1 MNKNSYRIIYSK
13 ARQMFVAVAENVRS
27 QTKTSGQSEASTQN
41 NIDNTESQAFHQLWQ
56 VKALVAS
63 ISLWMPLAPV
73 YAGIV
78 ADSAANAAN
87 RAVIGVGKNS
97 AGTVVP
103 VVNIQTPKNGISHNI
118 YKQFDVLA
126 EGAVLNN
133 SRQGATTKTV
143 GNVAANPFLATG
155 EARVILNEVNS
166 SAASRFEGNLEV
178 AGQMADVIIA
188 NPSGINIKGGGF
200 INANKAIFTTGK
212 PQLNAD
218 GSIKQFTVDQGKITV
233 SANPN
238 SKFGLGGNNN
248 DANYVD
254 LYARALELSAELRAK
269 NDIQVIAGANNV
281 SADLQDVTAKTGTGT
296 APTLAVD
303 VKALGGMYANNI
315 YLMGTEKGLGVTN
328 AGTIQ
333 AVNNLVITSA
343 GKIEHSGTI
352 SSTSKTQGLVSV
364 QTTGTGAAAD
374 INSSGSINSNSAL
387 NIDSGNNLNVN
398 AKEIIINNGSLVSS
412 PLMINT
418 KGNLNLA
425 ANSRIFNDAQSGDV
439 YVDAANI
446 NLATNAGIT
455 SNRGTATI
463 QVQKDVVAAKG
474 AKLIAAKD
482 LNVLSNGKL
491 SLTENHIQASLGSIN
506 LQANSANTQNIIDLQ
521 GGTIYA
527 GKDLNLYSSGDLNL
541 KNLSFSLENAATRV
555 KNIKAYSGRN
565 LVWNNADKAL
575 PLITGMV
582 QLDAANNLTVTAK
595 EISNKDSIQLHAN
608 QIALNSALTS
618 QKNIDVSSEIADLV
632 LSQALKAQGDINL
645 TALAGGVTAN
655 SLKATSSAGKIS
667 ILANKN
673 INLNSTQTSKAM
685 PSADKDE
692 LTTDQTVISG
702 LKGVTLGSIG
712 DGTVNLQSVQVNA
725 NQGDILVSSNNGI
738 NLKANSDVSV
748 KGDTGY
754 TKIVNNV
761 LKGQTVSIENSK
773 SDIKIQNTDLGSTVG
788 KLAINSRAGMSTI
801 IDSVLTSKGNTE
813 LYAKDLLT
821 LQGVNA
827 TSDQHLAVSS
837 GRTVYSNAEYT
848 PATKWIANKVTN
860 LTSKGVTSVTATGNQ
875 VLQNTNLTGGAVL
888 LEAGGFIAGQTG
900 LNLNAVGSDLL
911 KNDTKLNS
919 LNGDLTIQTNS
930 NLTIDPKIYSLKA
943 VGDIE
948 LVSKTGT
955 LTLKGYGGTAGN
967 GSEQVV
973 KLDTANGGI
982 NLEGAKVDIQ
992 GSQLT
997 AQKDIKIVS
1006 SKDDM
1011 LIDGVKNTILD
1022 STKITSFERLA
1033 AVKSEKIDLEIQHEK
1048 MRKDPDYLFLI
1059 NELDKGRGLKYEDKV
1074 DVEKMY
1080 ALRDALEK
1088 RYLVKIDIDEGAGRR
1103 GKKVF
1108 FIDAYEKYTDKI
1120 SELDQSIN
1128 FYNKKFTGNEH
1139 RGSSL
1144 TSKTGNINIISSK
1157 GGSISGSIIDAQ
1169 KGSVS
1174 IEASGALAEQYK
1186 STINSGANQP
1196 PKSLNA
1202 SIIIDGHTDF
1212 YENGTE
1218 GEGNYSF
1225 RTLVSPTIING
1236 DKGVNIRT
1244 VGKTK
1249 DDNLVLQAT
1258 GITSKNGD
1266 VKIESN
1272 KSILFDAAI
1281 EQSYDLTT
1289 ATEKKKSWGGLKKKY
1304 ITTVSENN
1312 DTNAASVD
1320 ISAKNISVET
1330 KKLDTSV
1337 NVKTPDNNIDIYS
1350 GRFTAEGGTISIKSA
1365 GNLNFYTVE
1374 ESSSS
1379 TVDVTKK
1386 TSYSKLISLLGSSK
1400 TTTNTT
1406 RTQISELPANLK
1418 ADYINTQA
1426 VDKTKLVGTEF
1437 DYLKNATIE
1446 TGGTLELIAAKTSIT
1461 ELLKKEKS
1469 SLAWQS
1475 MQDKG
1480 SITETA
1486 QLPSFNGPVLPTF
1499 KAAGGLS
1506 VQVPISEKDAN
1517 KVELRDAIL
1526 DLSKKPGNEY
1536 LKELVNRKDVDWQ
1549 KVLLTQKDWDY
1560 KSQGLTAAGA
1570 AIIVIIITIVTMGTG
1585 TAAAAGA
1592 AGGTAASGTTVGLGA
1607 SMIGS
1612 AGITTTAAGA
1622 IVPSTLG
1629 AMANA
1634 AITSLA
1640 TQAGVSLINN
1650 GGDIGKTLKDLG
1662 SKDSIKNLATSV
1674 VTAGVL
1680 SQLSNTELMSDL
1692 SKMTKQGEFMKEIV
1706 GRTTQGIVNAG
1717 ASSLVSTA
1725 INGGSLSEN
1734 LGNAILANTAMALQA
1749 SLSGQIKTLESSE
1762 LDMDYVLHKVAHAA
1776 AGCVAASIS
1785 KSECE
1790 AGAIGA
1796 AVGEIVAEQMDKSID
1811 SKSFN
1816 SDADIQKYQQKVR
1829 DVSKLVASSVA
1840 TLTGYDPTT
1849 AASSAEVAILNN
1861 RQLYQ
1866 NEIIKIKMLAAGNAN
1881 KEARYNIAACALVRC
1896 AEGYEGTTEYTY
1908 LKAIQDAGNSADFKV
1923 ERDYLS
1929 KQKFRTPIMGSM
1941 TTNQKLFEYTSSD
1954 RTQDA
1959 AVSNFREL
1967 NGKYQITTRAGGA
1980 VMVVGGG
1987 VGLAG
1992 STALGSTCVT
2002 GVGCLVALGGFVSS
2016 ADLVM
2021 TGAKQ
2026 AWSGE
2031 SVDTIG
2037 AQVISATTGLSTSQ
2051 AEMIYGMLS
2060 MASVTNSVRASA
2072 KQAVQEQRVLINK
2085 PTITNC
2091 VNGTTCFV
2099 AGTLIETK
2107 NGLKPIEEFNGDE
2120 LVWSRNDLTL
2130 EYGYKP
2136 VIAKKITH
2144 NQPIFEVVV
2153 QNALGEREA
2162 FKTTEEHPF
2171 WVKNIGW
2178 QKASILSEGMT
2189 LLDRSNNELT
2199 VISQKLLA
2207 KLDTVYNIE
2216 VKDYHTYH
2224 VGKLGVWVHN
2234 SNCCDLIYQNIV
2246 KETKYGVISNRKLD
2260 KNAIDL
2266 DLSVVT
2272 RGQVKQIAK
2281 NGDPLGVKTEALFEN
2296 VVKEHGG
2303 KVLSGGKYGSNNGY
2317 DHVII
2322 FKDAQGNTNLTMVV
2336 DSKQL
2341 GPKGVTLD
2349 PKAAGGKMQM
2359 SGEWDDVVLNRLD
2372 KNSEAYKAVVAAQ
2385 KNGSLVKGAA
2395 YVDKNAEKLML
2406 VRIEPTTKK

>member
-87 RAVIGVGKNS
+87 RAVIGAGKNS

-188 NPSGINIKGGGF
+188 NPSGISIKGGGF

-218 GSIKQFTVDQGKITV
+218 GSIKQFTIDQGKITV

-343 GKIEHSGTI
+343 GKIEHSGTF
-352 SSTSKTQGLVSV
+352 SSTSKTQGLVNI
-364 QTTGTGAAAD
+364 QTTGTGAVAD
-374 INSSGSINSNSAL
+374 INSSGSINSNSML

-398 AKEIIINNGSLVSS
+398 AKEIIINNGSLASS
-412 PLMINT
+412 PLIVNT
-418 KGNLNLA
+418 KGNINLA
-425 ANSRIFNDAQSGDV
+425 ADTRIMDDSQGGDV
-439 YVDAANI
+439 YIDAANI
-446 NLATNAGIT
+446 NLAAGSELK

-463 QVQKDVVAAKG
+463 QVQKDLVAAKG

-506 LQANSANTQNIIDLQ
+506 LQANSANTQNLIDLQ

-541 KNLSFSLENAATRV
+541 KNLGFSLENAATRV
-555 KNIKAYSGRN
+555 KNIKAYSGRD

-575 PLITGMV
+575 PLITGLV

-738 NLKANSDVSV
+738 NLKANNDVVVTANKGQV
-748 KGDTGY
+748 KT
-754 TKIVNNV
+754 VNNV
-761 LKGQTVSIENSK
+761 LKGQTVSIENGK

-788 KLAINSRAGMSTI
+788 KLAVNSRAGMSTI

-848 PATKWIANKVTN
+848 PATKWIADKVTN

-888 LEAGGFIAGQTG
+888 LEAGGFILGQTG

-930 NLTIDPKIYSLKA
+930 NLTIDPKVYSLKA

-955 LTLKGYGGTAGN
+955 LTLKGYGGTTGN

-1006 SKDDM
+1006 SKDDV
-1011 LIDGVKNTILD
+1011 LIDGMKNSFINRKKQEKLNEANNLKKNISD
-1022 STKITSFERLA
+1022 SLALLKSQQFFTDYDNMVTAYEDYTSSNYDYSLYMKHYNLYNDFISKYPVRPNPRLLIFGSDKPLFHSIFSEPQRMTRFDALYSFEP
-1033 AVKSEKIDLEIQHEK
+1033 KYDEN
-1048 MRKDPDYLFLI
+1048 YLRSLQA
-1059 NELDKGRGLKYEDKV
+1059 EV
-1074 DVEKMY
+1074 D
-1080 ALRDALEK
+1080 
-1088 RYLVKIDIDEGAGRR
+1088 
-1103 GKKVF
+1103 
-1108 FIDAYEKYTDKI
+1108 
-1120 SELDQSIN
+1120 
-1128 FYNKKFTGNEH
+1128 FYNTGINGSEH
-1139 RGSSL
+1139 AEAKL
-1144 TSKTGNINIISSK
+1144 NSKSGNINITSVK
-1157 GGSISGSIIDAQ
+1157 GLSISGGNISAQ
-1169 KGSVS
+1169 TGQVNL
-1174 IEASGALAEQYK
+1174 EASGVLAEQYK
-1186 STINSGANQP
+1186 STINNGANQP

-1212 YENGTE
+1212 YEKGTE
-1218 GEGNYSF
+1218 SEGNYSF

-1266 VKIESN
+1266 VKVESN

-1289 ATEKKKSWGGLKKKY
+1289 TTEKKKSWGGLKKKY

-1320 ISAKNISVET
+1320 ISAKNISIET

-1350 GRFTAEGGTISIKSA
+1350 GRFTAEGGTISIKSG

-1499 KAAGGLS
+1499 KATGGLS

-1526 DLSKKPGNEY
+1526 DLAKQPGNEY
-1536 LKELVNRKDVDWQ
+1536 LKEFVNRKDVDWQ

-1560 KSQGLTAAGA
+1560 KQQGLTAAGA

-1585 TAAAAGA
+1585 TAAAA

-1612 AGITTTAAGA
+1612 AGVTTATVGGVTT
-1622 IVPSTLG
+1622 ITGVSTLG

-1662 SKDSIKNLATSV
+1662 SKDSIKSLATSV

-1680 SQLSNTELMSDL
+1680 SKIASIDQMKALQET
-1692 SKMTKQGEFMKEIV
+1692 TKSGEFFTNLSGRV
-1706 GRTTQGIVNAG
+1706 GQALVNSTVS
-1717 ASSLVSTA
+1717 ASVDTA
-1725 INGGSLSEN
+1725 VNGGSLSEK
-1734 LGNAILANTAMALQA
+1734 LSASLVAGLSVALQG
-1749 SLSGQIKTLESSE
+1749 SLAGEIGENLDLGSKELSDQI
-1762 LDMDYVLHKVAHAA
+1762 LHKLAHAA
-1776 AGCVAASIS
+1776 AGCIASS
-1785 KSECE
+1785 LQEKCE

-1796 AVGEIVAEQMDKSID
+1796 VVGEMVAG
-1811 SKSFN
+1811 SFDMEPEN
-1816 SDADIQKYQQKVR
+1816 DGDYSQAQLNKVKNVGQLISGVVAASAGY
-1829 DVSKLVASSVA
+1829 DVTVASQ
-1840 TLTGYDPTT
+1840 
-1849 AASSAEVAILNN
+1849 SA
-1861 RQLYQ
+1861 
-1866 NEIIKIKMLAAGNAN
+1866 
-1881 KEARYNIAACALVRC
+1881 
-1896 AEGYEGTTEYTY
+1896 
-1908 LKAIQDAGNSADFKV
+1908 
-1923 ERDYLS
+1923 
-1929 KQKFRTPIMGSM
+1929 
-1941 TTNQKLFEYTSSD
+1941 
-1954 RTQDA
+1954 
-1959 AVSNFREL
+1959 
-1967 NGKYQITTRAGGA
+1967 
-1980 VMVVGGG
+1980 
-1987 VGLAG
+1987 
-1992 STALGSTCVT
+1992 STA
-2002 GVGCLVALGGFVSS
+2002 
-2016 ADLVM
+2016 
-2021 TGAKQ
+2021 
-2026 AWSGE
+2026 
-2031 SVDTIG
+2031 
-2037 AQVISATTGLSTSQ
+2037 
-2051 AEMIYGMLS
+2051 
-2060 MASVTNSVRASA
+2060 
-2072 KQAVQEQRVLINK
+2072 
-2085 PTITNC
+2085 
-2091 VNGTTCFV
+2091 
-2099 AGTLIETK
+2099 IE
-2107 NGLKPIEEFNGDE
+2107 
-2120 LVWSRNDLTL
+2120 
-2130 EYGYKP
+2130 
-2136 VIAKKITH
+2136 
-2144 NQPIFEVVV
+2144 
-2153 QNALGEREA
+2153 
-2162 FKTTEEHPF
+2162 
-2171 WVKNIGW
+2171 
-2178 QKASILSEGMT
+2178 
-2189 LLDRSNNELT
+2189 NN
-2199 VISQKLLA
+2199 
-2207 KLDTVYNIE
+2207 
-2216 VKDYHTYH
+2216 
-2224 VGKLGVWVHN
+2224 W
-2234 SNCCDLIYQNIV
+2234 
-2246 KETKYGVISNRKLD
+2246 
-2260 KNAIDL
+2260 
-2266 DLSVVT
+2266 
-2272 RGQVKQIAK
+2272 
-2281 NGDPLGVKTEALFEN
+2281 
-2296 VVKEHGG
+2296 G
-2303 KVLSGGKYGSNNGY
+2303 KVLSSTGKAAYK
-2317 DHVII
+2317 I
-2322 FKDAQGNTNLTMVV
+2322 FKKATELQKAGKNLNDTNVWKDILKDTATGEYQDMLNSFKTAFSAGSTPLERTWALIDLATGIDKKDVKIVQDLLKDRNTIA
-2336 DSKQL
+2336 K
-2341 GPKGVTLD
+2341 
-2349 PKAAGGKMQM
+2349 
-2359 SGEWDDVVLNRLD
+2359 RLP
-2372 KNSEAYKAVVAAQ
+2372 NI
-2385 KNGSLVKGAA
+2385 KNGQFFDDKKIEELANRGDVKKIHQIDVGAKGGWAKQANGKLEANSAYLLPNGAA
-2395 YVDKNAEKLML
+2395 YVTDNSGNVKEVTANLRNILMDRNNYQQSIAGKSGISGDQGGHLIAASLGGSGDRINLVPMAKTLNNGSWKAMESELANAVKLGKDVNMK
-2406 VRIEPTTKK
+2406 VAVGYPTGISRPNKFIVTATINGKSTNYQFSQ

>member
-87 RAVIGVGKNS
+87 RAVIGAGKNS

-281 SADLQDVTAKTGTGT
+281 SADLQDVTPKTGTGT

-352 SSTSKTQGLVSV
+352 SSTSKTQGLVNI
-364 QTTGTGAAAD
+364 QTTGTGTAAD

-398 AKEIIINNGSLVSS
+398 AKEIIINNGSLASS
-412 PLMINT
+412 PLIVNA
-418 KGNLNLA
+418 KGNINLA
-425 ANSRIFNDAQSGDV
+425 ADTRIMDDSQGGDV
-439 YVDAANI
+439 YIDAANI
-446 NLATNAGIT
+446 NLAAGSELK

-463 QVQKDVVAAKG
+463 QVQKDLVAAKG

-506 LQANSANTQNIIDLQ
+506 LQADSANTQNIIDLQ

-541 KNLSFSLENAATRV
+541 KNLGFSLENAATRV
-555 KNIKAYSGRN
+555 KNIKAYSGRD

-712 DGTVNLQSVQVNA
+712 DGIVNLQSVQVNA
-725 NQGDILVSSNNGI
+725 SQGDILVSSNNGI
-738 NLKANSDVSV
+738 NLKANNDVV
-748 KGDTGY
+748 VTGDTGRFK
-754 TKIVNNV
+754 TVNNV

-773 SDIKIQNTDLGSTVG
+773 SDIKIQNTDLSSTVG

-848 PATKWIANKVTN
+848 PATKWIADKVTN

-888 LEAGGFIAGQTG
+888 LEAGGFFFGPTG
-900 LNLNAVGSDLL
+900 LKLNAGGRDLL

-930 NLTIDPKIYSLKA
+930 NLTIDPKAYSLKA

-973 KLDTANGGI
+973 NLDTANGSI

-1006 SKDDM
+1006 SKDDV
-1011 LIDGVKNTILD
+1011 LIDGVKNKFSGLQKLNLAQDYSLELD
-1022 STKITSFERLA
+1022 RLNKERL
-1033 AVKSEKIDLEIQHEK
+1033 KLQSQEYFNDFSNMQK
-1048 MRKDPDYLFLI
+1048 
-1059 NELDKGRGLKYEDKV
+1059 KYQYYNQV
-1074 DVEKMY
+1074 
-1080 ALRDALEK
+1080 LN
-1088 RYLVKIDIDEGAGRR
+1088 
-1103 GKKVF
+1103 
-1108 FIDAYEKYTDKI
+1108 KYWDRST
-1120 SELDQSIN
+1120 LDQSKNENAVLWVNAYNDYHKNYNEFKNKYMVKIN
-1128 FYNKKFTGNEH
+1128 YPILGEPPILINLMDGSPFSADYVFSFKYDDNYLNDVKRNELFYKSNLNGSEH
-1139 RGSSL
+1139 SETKL
-1144 TSKTGNINIISSK
+1144 NSKNGNINVTSAK
-1157 GGSISGSIIDAQ
+1157 GLSISGGNISAQ
-1169 KGSVS
+1169 LGQVNL
-1174 IEASGALAEQYK
+1174 EASGILAEQYK
-1186 STINSGANQP
+1186 STTITESNPQP
-1196 PKSLNA
+1196 RILNA

-1212 YENGTE
+1212 YDKGNENDD
-1218 GEGNYSF
+1218 NYSM

-1272 KSILFDAAI
+1272 KSILFDAAV
-1281 EQSYDLTT
+1281 EQSYDRTT
-1289 ATEKKKSWGGLKKKY
+1289 TTEKKKSWGGLKKKY
-1304 ITTVSENN
+1304 ITTVAENN

-1320 ISAKNISVET
+1320 ISGKNIFIET
-1330 KKLDTSV
+1330 KKLDPSV
-1337 NVKTPDNNIDIYS
+1337 DVKNPDNNIDIYS
-1350 GRFTAEGGTISIKSA
+1350 GRFTADGGKITINSG

-1374 ESSSS
+1374 ESSDSN
-1379 TVDVTKK
+1379 VDITKK
-1386 TSYSKLISLLGSSK
+1386 STFAGIKYNTSK
-1400 TTTNTT
+1400 TNAT
-1406 RTQISELPANLK
+1406 RTQVTELPATLK
-1418 ADYINTQA
+1418 ADYIG
-1426 VDKTKLVGTEF
+1426 TKSGFDTRLVGTEF
-1437 DYLKNATIE
+1437 EYLKDATIE
-1446 TGGTLELIAAKTSIT
+1446 AGGKLDFIAAKTSIT
-1461 ELLKKEKS
+1461 DLVKKEKNS
-1469 SLAWQS
+1469 VVWQS

-1517 KVELRDAIL
+1517 KVELRDEIL
-1526 DLSKKPGNEY
+1526 KLANQPGNAY

-1549 KVLLTQKDWDY
+1549 TVLLTQKDWDY

-1570 AIIVIIITIVTMGTG
+1570 ALIVIIVTIATMGSG

-1640 TQAGVSLINN
+1640 TQASVGLINN

-1662 SKDSIKNLATSV
+1662 SKDSIKNLAASV
-1674 VTAGVL
+1674 VTAG
-1680 SQLSNTELMSDL
+1680 LMSQVGSALNLKPDSTLLPDRLANNFASSVGSTLVQTAIKGGDL
-1692 SKMTKQGEFMKEIV
+1692 GDNLQVALLAGLAGALQGELAQNLKGLED
-1706 GRTTQGIVNAG
+1706 VNY
-1717 ASSLVSTA
+1717 
-1725 INGGSLSEN
+1725 I
-1734 LGNAILANTAMALQA
+1734 
-1749 SLSGQIKTLESSE
+1749 
-1762 LDMDYVLHKVAHAA
+1762 LHKIAHAA
-1776 AGCVAASIS
+1776 VGCAAAAATKQS
-1785 KSECE
+1785 CE

-1796 AVGEIVAEQMDKSID
+1796 GVGEIIAQEMLHGRNPTFVSAEEKAKIEAYSKLIAGTISAYAGYDVNTAANSATIAIQNNAFKDKALLKLEATRKYLDDKSKAALDGLINAYKKGDIEAAKKFKNQLDD
-1811 SKSFN
+1811 SVTTWANSSSSYLNIETKSALGEIVIVV
-1816 SDADIQKYQQKVR
+1816 SDLVIPTNYVEILPVGKLSKVAKILKIGEDGTKSAGRLAEELAELQKV
-1829 DVSKLVASSVA
+1829 DIKFGK
-1840 TLTGYDPTT
+1840 TLPGAKAPITVTAESNIGGKHMFDTNQTARPEVNRTNTPT
-1849 AASSAEVAILNN
+1849 
-1861 RQLYQ
+1861 
-1866 NEIIKIKMLAAGNAN
+1866 LAAGNA
-1881 KEARYNIAACALVRC
+1881 KI
-1896 AEGYEGTTEYTY
+1896 
-1908 LKAIQDAGNSADFKV
+1908 D
-1923 ERDYLS
+1923 
-1929 KQKFRTPIMGSM
+1929 P
-1941 TTNQKLFEYTSSD
+1941 
-1954 RTQDA
+1954 
-1959 AVSNFREL
+1959 SN
-1967 NGKYQITTRAGGA
+1967 
-1980 VMVVGGG
+1980 
-1987 VGLAG
+1987 
-1992 STALGSTCVT
+1992 
-2002 GVGCLVALGGFVSS
+2002 
-2016 ADLVM
+2016 
-2021 TGAKQ
+2021 
-2026 AWSGE
+2026 
-2031 SVDTIG
+2031 
-2037 AQVISATTGLSTSQ
+2037 
-2051 AEMIYGMLS
+2051 
-2060 MASVTNSVRASA
+2060 
-2072 KQAVQEQRVLINK
+2072 
-2085 PTITNC
+2085 P
-2091 VNGTTCFV
+2091 
-2099 AGTLIETK
+2099 
-2107 NGLKPIEEFNGDE
+2107 
-2120 LVWSRNDLTL
+2120 
-2130 EYGYKP
+2130 
-2136 VIAKKITH
+2136 
-2144 NQPIFEVVV
+2144 
-2153 QNALGEREA
+2153 
-2162 FKTTEEHPF
+2162 
-2171 WVKNIGW
+2171 
-2178 QKASILSEGMT
+2178 
-2189 LLDRSNNELT
+2189 
-2199 VISQKLLA
+2199 
-2207 KLDTVYNIE
+2207 
-2216 VKDYHTYH
+2216 
-2224 VGKLGVWVHN
+2224 
-2234 SNCCDLIYQNIV
+2234 
-2246 KETKYGVISNRKLD
+2246 
-2260 KNAIDL
+2260 
-2266 DLSVVT
+2266 
-2272 RGQVKQIAK
+2272 
-2281 NGDPLGVKTEALFEN
+2281 
-2296 VVKEHGG
+2296 
-2303 KVLSGGKYGSNNGY
+2303 
-2317 DHVII
+2317 
-2322 FKDAQGNTNLTMVV
+2322 NLTM
-2336 DSKQL
+2336 
-2341 GPKGVTLD
+2341 
-2349 PKAAGGKMQM
+2349 
-2359 SGEWDDVVLNRLD
+2359 
-2372 KNSEAYKAVVAAQ
+2372 
-2385 KNGSLVKGAA
+2385 
-2395 YVDKNAEKLML
+2395 KNAHAEIALIQRAYDAGLTKGETMQVL
-2406 VRIEPTTKK
+2406 VRGKEVCDHCGQVMKTMYERSGLSKLIIHDTTSGTTTYYKVIDAKTKIATTKIEVAPIFGH

>member
-27 QTKTSGQSEASTQN
+27 QTKASGQSEASAHN

-63 ISLWMPLAPV
+63 MSLWMPLAPA
-73 YAGIV
+73 YAAIV

-87 RAVIGVGKNS
+87 RAVIAAGKNS

-126 EGAVLNN
+126 EGVVLNN

-188 NPSGINIKGGGF
+188 NPSGISIKGGGF

-233 SANPN
+233 TANPN

-269 NDIQVIAGANNV
+269 NDIQVITGANNV

-296 APTLAVD
+296 TPTLAVD

-374 INSSGSINSNSAL
+374 INSSGSINSNSML

-398 AKEIIINNGSLVSS
+398 AKEIIINNGSLASS
-412 PLMINT
+412 PLIVNA
-418 KGNLNLA
+418 KGNINLA
-425 ANSRIFNDAQSGDV
+425 ADTRIMDDSQGGDV
-439 YVDAANI
+439 YIDAANI
-446 NLATNAGIT
+446 NLAAGSELK

-463 QVQKDVVAAKG
+463 QVQKDLVAAKG
-474 AKLIAAKD
+474 AKLIAAQD

-506 LQANSANTQNIIDLQ
+506 LQANSANTQNLIDLQ

-541 KNLSFSLENAATRV
+541 KNLGFSLENAATRV
-555 KNIKAYSGRN
+555 KNIKVYSGRD

-582 QLDAANNLTVTAK
+582 QLDAANNLTITAK

-608 QIALNSALTS
+608 QITLNSALTS

-632 LSQALKAQGDINL
+632 LSQVLKAQGDINL

-673 INLNSTQTSKAM
+673 INLNSTQTTKVM

-692 LTTDQTVISG
+692 LTTDQSVISG

-725 NQGDILVSSNNGI
+725 SQGDILVSSNNGI
-738 NLKANSDVSV
+738 NLKVNTDVV
-748 KGDTGY
+748 VTGNKGQFKT
-754 TKIVNNV
+754 VNNI

-848 PATKWIANKVTN
+848 PATKWIADKVTN

-888 LEAGGFIAGQTG
+888 LEAGGFIVGQTG

-930 NLTIDPKIYSLKA
+930 NLTIDPKVYSLKA

-955 LTLKGYGGTAGN
+955 LTLKGYGGTTGN
-967 GSEQVV
+967 GSEQVI

-1006 SKDDM
+1006 SKDDV
-1011 LIDGVKNTILD
+1011 LVDGVKNSLENIRSLKYKEDFIKELYSLRAVLEKEEINLVNKPRYNDYKNELDEILKGRK
-1022 STKITSFERLA
+1022 KIEEMMKYSLTRSVGQKLLQESINKQNQLE
-1033 AVKSEKIDLEIQHEK
+1033 EKYPE
-1048 MRKDPDYLFLI
+1048 I
-1059 NELDKGRGLKYEDKV
+1059 NELSNKIKLSIQDIEDNLKYFEEEV
-1074 DVEKMY
+1074 N
-1080 ALRDALEK
+1080 
-1088 RYLVKIDIDEGAGRR
+1088 G
-1103 GKKVF
+1103 
-1108 FIDAYEKYTDKI
+1108 
-1120 SELDQSIN
+1120 SEHSEVN
-1128 FYNKKFTGNEH
+1128 FSTL
-1139 RGSSL
+1139 S
-1144 TSKTGNINIISSK
+1144 GNINITSAK
-1157 GGSISGSIIDAQ
+1157 GLSISGGNISAQ
-1169 KGSVS
+1169 SGQVNL
-1174 IEASGALAEQYK
+1174 EASGVLAEQYK
-1186 STINSGANQP
+1186 SSISSGVNQP

-1202 SIIIDGHTDF
+1202 SVIIDGHTDF
-1212 YENGTE
+1212 YEKGTE

-1289 ATEKKKSWGGLKKKY
+1289 TTEKKKSWGGLKKKY

-1320 ISAKNISVET
+1320 ISAKNISIET
-1330 KKLDTSV
+1330 KKLDPSV
-1337 NVKTPDNNIDIYS
+1337 DAKTPDNNIDIYS
-1350 GRFTAEGGTISIKSA
+1350 GRFTAEGGTISIKSG

-1386 TSYSKLISLLGSSK
+1386 TSYSKLISLLASSK

-1406 RTQISELPANLK
+1406 RTQISELPATLK
-1418 ADYINTQA
+1418 ADYIGTKSGF
-1426 VDKTKLVGTEF
+1426 DTKLVGTEF
-1437 DYLKNATIE
+1437 EYLKDATIE

-1469 SLAWQS
+1469 SLAWQG

-1506 VQVPISEKDAN
+1506 IQVPISEKDAN
-1517 KVELRDAIL
+1517 KIELRDAIL
-1526 DLSKKPGNEY
+1526 ELSKQPGNEY
-1536 LKELVNRKDVDWQ
+1536 LKEFVNRKDVDWQ
-1549 KVLLTQKDWDY
+1549 MVLLTQKDWDY
-1560 KSQGLTAAGA
+1560 KSQGLTGAGA
-1570 AIIVIIITIVTMGTG
+1570 AIIAIVVTMV
-1585 TAAAAGA
+1585 TAGAGA
-1592 AGGTAASGTTVGLGA
+1592 AVVGALG
-1607 SMIGS
+1607 GS
-1612 AGITTTAAGA
+1612 AA
-1622 IVPSTLG
+1622 TLG
-1629 AMANA
+1629 GSAIAMTQA
-1634 AITSLA
+1634 ALTSLA
-1640 TQAGVSLINN
+1640 TQASVSLINN
-1650 GGDIGKTLKDLG
+1650 GGNIGKTLKELG
-1662 SKDSIKNLATSV
+1662 SKDSVKNLAASV
-1674 VTAGVL
+1674 VTAGLL
-1680 SQLSNTELMSDL
+1680 SQASTALNLQLDSTALSDRSIRLINNFTTSIGSTLVQTAIKGGDL
-1692 SKMTKQGEFMKEIV
+1692 EENLKVALLSGLAGALQGELASQIKDLENINYMAHKIAHAIV
-1706 GRTTQGIVNAG
+1706 GCAAG
-1717 ASSLVSTA
+1717 A
-1725 INGGSLSEN
+1725 I
-1734 LGNAILANTAMALQA
+1734 Q
-1749 SLSGQIKTLESSE
+1749 GQ
-1762 LDMDYVLHKVAHAA
+1762 
-1776 AGCVAASIS
+1776 
-1785 KSECE
+1785 CE
-1790 AGAIGA
+1790 AGAIGG
-1796 AVGEIVAEQMDKSID
+1796 AVGEIVAGFTPPSSGLLYTEEEK
-1811 SKSFN
+1811 
-1816 SDADIQKYQQKVR
+1816 QKILMVGQ
-1829 DVSKLVASSVA
+1829 
-1840 TLTGYDPTT
+1840 LTSGIIAAYAGYD
-1849 AASSAEVAILNN
+1849 V
-1861 RQLYQ
+1861 
-1866 NEIIKIKMLAAGNAN
+1866 
-1881 KEARYNIAACALVRC
+1881 NIAS
-1896 AEGYEGTTEYTY
+1896 
-1908 LKAIQDAGNSADFKV
+1908 NSANIALTNNAFNEKKV
-1923 ERDYLS
+1923 
-1929 KQKFRTPIMGSM
+1929 KQLLEQAKGYMGEKGG
-1941 TTNQKLFEYTSSD
+1941 QALD
-1954 RTQDA
+1954 
-1959 AVSNFREL
+1959 AVSRGIAKGDINAL
-1967 NGKYQITTRAGGA
+1967 KNAQTQIAEYLLKKADSGG
-1980 VMVVGGG
+1980 
-1987 VGLAG
+1987 L
-1992 STALGSTCVT
+1992 
-2002 GVGCLVALGGFVSS
+2002 
-2016 ADLVM
+2016 
-2021 TGAKQ
+2021 
-2026 AWSGE
+2026 
-2031 SVDTIG
+2031 
-2037 AQVISATTGLSTSQ
+2037 SQ
-2051 AEMIYGMLS
+2051 AEM
-2060 MASVTNSVRASA
+2060 VTFGTLYALNETLFPTNILDVIPGVGKAAGKGNDLLKGIRATAPASA
-2072 KQAVQEQRVLINK
+2072 ASATARL
-2085 PTITNC
+2085 
-2091 VNGTTCFV
+2091 
-2099 AGTLIETK
+2099 
-2107 NGLKPIEEFNGDE
+2107 GL
-2120 LVWSRNDLTL
+2120 
-2130 EYGYKP
+2130 
-2136 VIAKKITH
+2136 
-2144 NQPIFEVVV
+2144 
-2153 QNALGEREA
+2153 RE
-2162 FKTTEEHPF
+2162 
-2171 WVKNIGW
+2171 
-2178 QKASILSEGMT
+2178 
-2189 LLDRSNNELT
+2189 D
-2199 VISQKLLA
+2199 LA
-2207 KLDTVYNIE
+2207 KLANIPRNMEIQPANIWGKTIQDIKYSFEMDGAVLTLSPPKSGTSGLAQVYS
-2216 VKDYHTYH
+2216 VKNSATGIKEFEYHPGGGEHSKSGDMYYKIVMNDGTQFRIIDPKSAFNPRTITSNQIYLNPN
-2224 VGKLGVWVHN
+2224 GQKLK
-2234 SNCCDLIYQNIV
+2234 YQN
-2246 KETKYGVISNRKLD
+2246 
-2260 KNAIDL
+2260 
-2266 DLSVVT
+2266 
-2272 RGQVKQIAK
+2272 
-2281 NGDPLGVKTEALFEN
+2281 
-2296 VVKEHGG
+2296 G
-2303 KVLSGGKYGSNNGY
+2303 KWEIWK
-2317 DHVII
+2317 
-2322 FKDAQGNTNLTMVV
+2322 
-2336 DSKQL
+2336 
-2341 GPKGVTLD
+2341 
-2349 PKAAGGKMQM
+2349 
-2359 SGEWDDVVLNRLD
+2359 
-2372 KNSEAYKAVVAAQ
+2372 
-2385 KNGSLVKGAA
+2385 
-2395 YVDKNAEKLML
+2395 
-2406 VRIEPTTKK
+2406 

>member
-87 RAVIGVGKNS
+87 RAVIGAGKNS

-188 NPSGINIKGGGF
+188 NPSGISIKGGGF

-218 GSIKQFTVDQGKITV
+218 GSIKQFTIDQGKITV

-343 GKIEHSGTI
+343 GKIEHSGTF
-352 SSTSKTQGLVSV
+352 SSTSKTQGLVNI
-364 QTTGTGAAAD
+364 QTTGTGAVAD
-374 INSSGSINSNSAL
+374 INSSGSINSNSML

-398 AKEIIINNGSLVSS
+398 AKEIIINNGSLASS
-412 PLMINT
+412 PLIVNT
-418 KGNLNLA
+418 KGNINLA
-425 ANSRIFNDAQSGDV
+425 ADTRIMDDSQGGDV
-439 YVDAANI
+439 YIDAANI
-446 NLATNAGIT
+446 NLAAGSELK

-463 QVQKDVVAAKG
+463 QVQKDLVAAKG

-506 LQANSANTQNIIDLQ
+506 LQANSANTQNLIDLQ

-541 KNLSFSLENAATRV
+541 KNLGFSLENAATRV
-555 KNIKAYSGRN
+555 KNIKAYSGRD

-575 PLITGMV
+575 PLITGLV

-595 EISNKDSIQLHAN
+595 EISNKGSIQLHAN

-738 NLKANSDVSV
+738 NLKANNDVVVTANKGQV
-748 KGDTGY
+748 KT
-754 TKIVNNV
+754 VNNV

-788 KLAINSRAGMSTI
+788 KLAVNSRAGMSTI

-848 PATKWIANKVTN
+848 PATKWIADKVTN

-888 LEAGGFIAGQTG
+888 LEAGGFILGQTG

-930 NLTIDPKIYSLKA
+930 NLTIDPKVYSLKA

-955 LTLKGYGGTAGN
+955 LTLKGYGGTTGN

-1006 SKDDM
+1006 SKDDV
-1011 LIDGVKNTILD
+1011 LIDGMKNSFINRKKQEKLNEANNLKKNISD
-1022 STKITSFERLA
+1022 SLALLKSQQFFTDYDNMVTAYEDYTSSNYDYSLYMKHYNLYNDFISKYPVRPNPRLLIFGSDKPLFHSIFSEPQRMTRFDALYSFEP
-1033 AVKSEKIDLEIQHEK
+1033 KYDEN
-1048 MRKDPDYLFLI
+1048 YLRSLQA
-1059 NELDKGRGLKYEDKV
+1059 EV
-1074 DVEKMY
+1074 D
-1080 ALRDALEK
+1080 
-1088 RYLVKIDIDEGAGRR
+1088 
-1103 GKKVF
+1103 
-1108 FIDAYEKYTDKI
+1108 
-1120 SELDQSIN
+1120 
-1128 FYNKKFTGNEH
+1128 FYNTGINGSEH
-1139 RGSSL
+1139 AEAKL
-1144 TSKTGNINIISSK
+1144 NSKSGNINITSVK
-1157 GGSISGSIIDAQ
+1157 GLSISGGNISAQ
-1169 KGSVS
+1169 TGQVNL
-1174 IEASGALAEQYK
+1174 EASGVLAEQYK
-1186 STINSGANQP
+1186 STINNGANQP

-1212 YENGTE
+1212 YEKGTE
-1218 GEGNYSF
+1218 SEGNYSF

-1289 ATEKKKSWGGLKKKY
+1289 TTEKKKSWGGLKKKY

-1320 ISAKNISVET
+1320 ISAKNISIET

-1350 GRFTAEGGTISIKSA
+1350 GRFTAEGGTISIKSG

-1499 KAAGGLS
+1499 KATGGLS

-1526 DLSKKPGNEY
+1526 DLAKQPGNEY
-1536 LKELVNRKDVDWQ
+1536 LKEFVNRKDVDWQ

-1560 KSQGLTAAGA
+1560 KQQGLTAAGA

-1612 AGITTTAAGA
+1612 AGVTTATVGGVTT
-1622 IVPSTLG
+1622 ITGVSTLG

-1662 SKDSIKNLATSV
+1662 SKDSIKSLATSV

-1680 SQLSNTELMSDL
+1680 SKIASIDQMKALQET
-1692 SKMTKQGEFMKEIV
+1692 TKSGEFFTNLSGRV
-1706 GRTTQGIVNAG
+1706 GQALVNSTVS
-1717 ASSLVSTA
+1717 ASVDTA
-1725 INGGSLSEN
+1725 VNGGSLSEK
-1734 LGNAILANTAMALQA
+1734 LSASLVAGLSVALQG
-1749 SLSGQIKTLESSE
+1749 SLAGEIGENLDLGSKELSDQI
-1762 LDMDYVLHKVAHAA
+1762 LHKLAHAA
-1776 AGCVAASIS
+1776 AGCIASS
-1785 KSECE
+1785 LQEKCE

-1796 AVGEIVAEQMDKSID
+1796 VVGEMVAG
-1811 SKSFN
+1811 SFDMEPEN
-1816 SDADIQKYQQKVR
+1816 DGDYSQAQLNKVKNVGQLISGVVAASAGY
-1829 DVSKLVASSVA
+1829 DVTVASQ
-1840 TLTGYDPTT
+1840 
-1849 AASSAEVAILNN
+1849 SA
-1861 RQLYQ
+1861 
-1866 NEIIKIKMLAAGNAN
+1866 
-1881 KEARYNIAACALVRC
+1881 
-1896 AEGYEGTTEYTY
+1896 
-1908 LKAIQDAGNSADFKV
+1908 
-1923 ERDYLS
+1923 
-1929 KQKFRTPIMGSM
+1929 
-1941 TTNQKLFEYTSSD
+1941 
-1954 RTQDA
+1954 
-1959 AVSNFREL
+1959 
-1967 NGKYQITTRAGGA
+1967 
-1980 VMVVGGG
+1980 
-1987 VGLAG
+1987 
-1992 STALGSTCVT
+1992 STA
-2002 GVGCLVALGGFVSS
+2002 
-2016 ADLVM
+2016 
-2021 TGAKQ
+2021 
-2026 AWSGE
+2026 
-2031 SVDTIG
+2031 
-2037 AQVISATTGLSTSQ
+2037 
-2051 AEMIYGMLS
+2051 
-2060 MASVTNSVRASA
+2060 
-2072 KQAVQEQRVLINK
+2072 
-2085 PTITNC
+2085 
-2091 VNGTTCFV
+2091 
-2099 AGTLIETK
+2099 IE
-2107 NGLKPIEEFNGDE
+2107 
-2120 LVWSRNDLTL
+2120 
-2130 EYGYKP
+2130 
-2136 VIAKKITH
+2136 
-2144 NQPIFEVVV
+2144 
-2153 QNALGEREA
+2153 
-2162 FKTTEEHPF
+2162 
-2171 WVKNIGW
+2171 
-2178 QKASILSEGMT
+2178 
-2189 LLDRSNNELT
+2189 NN
-2199 VISQKLLA
+2199 
-2207 KLDTVYNIE
+2207 
-2216 VKDYHTYH
+2216 
-2224 VGKLGVWVHN
+2224 W
-2234 SNCCDLIYQNIV
+2234 
-2246 KETKYGVISNRKLD
+2246 
-2260 KNAIDL
+2260 
-2266 DLSVVT
+2266 
-2272 RGQVKQIAK
+2272 
-2281 NGDPLGVKTEALFEN
+2281 
-2296 VVKEHGG
+2296 G
-2303 KVLSGGKYGSNNGY
+2303 KVLSSTGKAAYK
-2317 DHVII
+2317 I
-2322 FKDAQGNTNLTMVV
+2322 FKKATELQKAGKNLNDTNVWKDILKDTATGEYQDMLNSFKTAFSAGSTPLERTWALIDLATGIDKKDVKIVQDLLKDRNTIA
-2336 DSKQL
+2336 K
-2341 GPKGVTLD
+2341 
-2349 PKAAGGKMQM
+2349 
-2359 SGEWDDVVLNRLD
+2359 RLP
-2372 KNSEAYKAVVAAQ
+2372 NI
-2385 KNGSLVKGAA
+2385 KNGQFFDDKKIEELANRGDVKKIHQIDVGAKGGWAKQANGKLEANSAYLLPNGAA
-2395 YVDKNAEKLML
+2395 YVTDNSGNVKEVTANLRNILMDRNNYQQSIAGKSGISGDQGGHLIAASLGGSGDRINLVPMAKTLNNGSWKAMESELANAVKLGKDVNMK
-2406 VRIEPTTKK
+2406 VAVGYPTGSSRPNKFIVTATINGKSTNYQFSQ